1 MQRINILR
9 EVEIFQD
16 LNESQLKRIEQICE
30 ERICQIG
37 AVIFE
42 ENTASDEL
50 YIIATG
56 MVDIRVDP
64 SILGVSSQTGPATI
78 ATLRRG
84 QTFGEVA
91 LVDQGLRSAS
101 ARCAANNTRLLVIN
115 RDDLI
120 ALCEQDFQMGYVLM
134 RNIAADLS
142 FKIRSTDLMVREQLL
157 WHPSRGDEGQ
167 NVLRAQEAA

>member
-9 EVEIFQD
+9 EVDIFQD
-16 LNESQLKRIEQICE
+16 LSESQLERIAGICE
-30 ERICQIG
+30 ERVCQIG

-50 YIIATG
+50 YVIAEG

-64 SILGVSSQTGPATI
+64 NILGTPSGTGPTTLT
-78 ATLRRG
+78 TLRRG

-120 ALCEQDFQMGYVLM
+120 SLCDQDYQMGYVLM

-157 WHPSRGDEGQ
+157 WRPGRGG
-167 NVLRAQEAA
+167 

>member
-9 EVEIFQD
+9 GVDIFQD
-16 LNESQLKRIEQICE
+16 LSESQLERVAQICE
-30 ERICQIG
+30 ERVCQMG

-50 YIIATG
+50 YIIADG

-64 SILGVSSQTGPATI
+64 SILGVPSQAGPTTI
-78 ATLRRG
+78 TTLRRG
-84 QTFGEVA
+84 QIFGEVA

-101 ARCAANNTRLLVIN
+101 ARCAVNNTKLLVIK

-120 ALCEQDFQMGYVLM
+120 AICDQDFQMGYVLM

-142 FKIRSTDLMVREQLL
+142 FKIRSTDIIVREQLL
-157 WHPSRGDEGQ
+157 WRPGRGS
-167 NVLRAQEAA
+167 

>member
-9 EVEIFQD
+9 EVDIFQD
-16 LNESQLKRIEQICE
+16 LSETQLERVAQICD
-30 ERICQIG
+30 ERVCDIG
-37 AVIFE
+37 AVIFK

-50 YIIATG
+50 YIIADG

-64 SILGVSSQTGPATI
+64 SILGIPSQADPTTI
-78 ATLRRG
+78 TTLRRG
-84 QTFGEVA
+84 QIFGEVA

-101 ARCAANNTRLLVIN
+101 ARCADNNTKLLVIN

-120 ALCEQDFQMGYVLM
+120 SLCDQDFQMGYVLM

-142 FKIRSTDLMVREQLL
+142 FKIRSADLMIREQLL
-157 WHPSRGDEGQ
+157 WPPGRGDEG
-167 NVLRAQEAA
+167 

>member
-9 EVEIFQD
+9 EVDIFQD
-16 LNESQLKRIEQICE
+16 LSESQLKGVAQICE
-30 ERICQIG
+30 ERVCHIG

-50 YIIATG
+50 YIIADG

-64 SILGVSSQTGPATI
+64 SILGIPSQADPTTVT
-78 ATLRRG
+78 TLRRG
-84 QTFGEVA
+84 QVFGEVA

-101 ARCAANNTRLLVIN
+101 ARCADNNTKLLVIN

-120 ALCEQDFQMGYVLM
+120 SLCDQDFQMGYVLM

-142 FKIRSTDLMVREQLL
+142 FKVRSADLMIREQLL
-157 WHPSRGDEGQ
+157 WPPGRSDEG
-167 NVLRAQEAA
+167 

>member
-9 EVEIFQD
+9 EVDIFQD
-16 LNESQLKRIEQICE
+16 LSASQLEGVARICE
-30 ERICQIG
+30 ERVCQIG

-50 YIIATG
+50 YIIADG
-56 MVDIRVDP
+56 KVDIQVDP
-64 SILGVSSQTGPATI
+64 SILGISTQAGPTTI
-78 ATLRRG
+78 TTLRRG
-84 QTFGEVA
+84 QVFGEVA

-101 ARCAANNTRLLVIN
+101 AKCAANNTKLLVIN

-120 ALCEQDFQMGYVLM
+120 ALCDQDFQMGYVLM

-142 FKIRSTDLMVREQLL
+142 FKIRSADLMIREQLL
-157 WHPSRGDEGQ
+157 WRPGRVDES
-167 NVLRAQEAA
+167 

>member
-9 EVEIFQD
+9 EVDIFQD
-16 LNESQLKRIEQICE
+16 LSESQLERVAQICE
-30 ERICQIG
+30 ERVCHVG
-37 AVIFE
+37 AVLFE

-50 YIIATG
+50 YIIADG

-64 SILGVSSQTGPATI
+64 SILGIPSQADPTTI
-78 ATLRRG
+78 TTLRRG
-84 QTFGEVA
+84 QVFGEVA

-101 ARCAANNTRLLVIN
+101 ARCADNNTKLLVIN

-120 ALCEQDFQMGYVLM
+120 SLCDQDFQMGYVLM

-142 FKIRSTDLMVREQLL
+142 FKVRSADLMIREQLL
-157 WHPSRGDEGQ
+157 
-167 NVLRAQEAA
+167 

>member
-9 EVEIFQD
+9 EVDIFQD
-16 LNESQLKRIEQICE
+16 LSESQLERVAQICE
-30 ERICQIG
+30 ERVCHIG

-50 YIIATG
+50 YIIADG

-64 SILGVSSQTGPATI
+64 SILGIPSQADPTTI
-78 ATLRRG
+78 TTLRRG
-84 QTFGEVA
+84 QIFGEVA

-101 ARCAANNTRLLVIN
+101 ARCADNNTKLLVIN

-120 ALCEQDFQMGYVLM
+120 SLCDQDFQMGYVLM

-142 FKIRSTDLMVREQLL
+142 FKVRSADLMIREQLL
-157 WHPSRGDEGQ
+157 WPPGRSDEG
-167 NVLRAQEAA
+167 

>member
-9 EVEIFQD
+9 EVDIFQD
-16 LNESQLKRIEQICE
+16 LSESQLERIAEICE
-30 ERICQIG
+30 ERVSQIG
-37 AVIFE
+37 AAIFE

-50 YIIATG
+50 YIIAEG

-64 SILGVSSQTGPATI
+64 NILGTPSGTGPTTLT
-78 ATLRRG
+78 TLRRG

-120 ALCEQDFQMGYVLM
+120 SLCDQDYQMGYVLM

-157 WHPSRGDEGQ
+157 WRPGRGG
-167 NVLRAQEAA
+167 

>member
-9 EVEIFQD
+9 EVDIFQD
-16 LNESQLKRIEQICE
+16 LSETQLERVAQICD
-30 ERICQIG
+30 ERVCDIG
-37 AVIFE
+37 AVIFK

-50 YIIATG
+50 YIIADG

-64 SILGVSSQTGPATI
+64 SILGIPSQADPTTI
-78 ATLRRG
+78 TTLRRG
-84 QTFGEVA
+84 QVFGEVA

-101 ARCAANNTRLLVIN
+101 ARCADNNTKLLVIN

-120 ALCEQDFQMGYVLM
+120 SLCDQDFQMGYVLM

-142 FKIRSTDLMVREQLL
+142 FKIRSADLMIREQLL
-157 WHPSRGDEGQ
+157 WPPGRGDEG
-167 NVLRAQEAA
+167 

>member
-9 EVEIFQD
+9 QVDIFQD
-16 LNESQLKRIEQICE
+16 LSKSQLERIEQICK
-30 ERICQIG
+30 ERVCQIG
-37 AVIFE
+37 ALIFE

-50 YIIATG
+50 YIIADG
-56 MVDIRVDP
+56 MVDILVDP
-64 SILGVSSQTGPATI
+64 SILGTSSQAGPTTLT
-78 ATLRRG
+78 TLRRG
-84 QTFGEVA
+84 QIFGEVA

-101 ARCAANNTRLLVIN
+101 ARCAANNTKLLVIN

-120 ALCEQDFQMGYVLM
+120 ALCDQDFQMGYVLM

-157 WHPSRGDEGQ
+157 WQPGQVSEG
-167 NVLRAQEAA
+167 

>member
-9 EVEIFQD
+9 EVDIFQD
-16 LNESQLKRIEQICE
+16 LSASQLEGVARICE
-30 ERICQIG
+30 ERVCQIG

-50 YIIATG
+50 YIIADG
-56 MVDIRVDP
+56 KVDIQVDP
-64 SILGVSSQTGPATI
+64 SILGISTQAGPTTI
-78 ATLRRG
+78 TTLRRG
-84 QTFGEVA
+84 QIFGEVA

-101 ARCAANNTRLLVIN
+101 AKCAANNTKLLVIN

-120 ALCEQDFQMGYVLM
+120 ALCDQDFQMGYVLM

-142 FKIRSTDLMVREQLL
+142 FKIRSADLMIREQLL
-157 WHPSRGDEGQ
+157 WRPGRVDES
-167 NVLRAQEAA
+167 

>member
-9 EVEIFQD
+9 GVDIFQD
-16 LNESQLKRIEQICE
+16 LSESQLERVAQICE
-30 ERICQIG
+30 ERVCQMG

-50 YIIATG
+50 YIIADG

-64 SILGVSSQTGPATI
+64 SILGVPSQAGPTTI

-84 QTFGEVA
+84 QIFGEVA

-101 ARCAANNTRLLVIN
+101 ARCAVNNTKLLVIK

-120 ALCEQDFQMGYVLM
+120 AICGQDFQMGYVLM

-142 FKIRSTDLMVREQLL
+142 FKIRSTDLIVREQLL
-157 WHPSRGDEGQ
+157 WRPGRGS
-167 NVLRAQEAA
+167 

>member
-9 EVEIFQD
+9 EVDIFQD
-16 LNESQLKRIEQICE
+16 LSESQLERVAQICD
-30 ERICQIG
+30 ERVCDIG
-37 AVIFE
+37 AVIFK

-50 YIIATG
+50 YIIADG

-64 SILGVSSQTGPATI
+64 SILGIPSQADPTTI
-78 ATLRRG
+78 TTLRRG
-84 QTFGEVA
+84 QIFGEVA

-101 ARCAANNTRLLVIN
+101 ARCADNNTKLLVIN

-120 ALCEQDFQMGYVLM
+120 SLCDQDFQMGYVLM

-142 FKIRSTDLMVREQLL
+142 FKVRSADLMIREQLL
-157 WHPSRGDEGQ
+157 WPPGRGDEG
-167 NVLRAQEAA
+167 

>member
-1 MQRINILR
+1 MQRVNILR
-9 EVEIFQD
+9 EVDIFQD
-16 LNESQLKRIEQICE
+16 LSESQLERVAQICE
-30 ERICQIG
+30 ERVRQIG

-50 YIIATG
+50 YIIADG

-64 SILGVSSQTGPATI
+64 SILGIPSQADPTTI
-78 ATLRRG
+78 TTLRRG
-84 QTFGEVA
+84 QIFGEVA

-120 ALCEQDFQMGYVLM
+120 ALCDQDFQMGYVLM
-134 RNIAADLS
+134 RNIAVDLS
-142 FKIRSTDLMVREQLL
+142 FKIRSADLMIREQLL
-157 WHPSRGDEGQ
+157 WQPGRDDE
-167 NVLRAQEAA
+167 V

>member
-9 EVEIFQD
+9 EVDIFQD
-16 LNESQLKRIEQICE
+16 LSESQLERVAQICE
-30 ERICQIG
+30 ERVCHIG

-50 YIIATG
+50 YIIADG

-64 SILGVSSQTGPATI
+64 SILGIPSQADPTTI
-78 ATLRRG
+78 TTLRRG
-84 QTFGEVA
+84 QIFGEVA

-101 ARCAANNTRLLVIN
+101 ARCADNNTKLLVIN

-120 ALCEQDFQMGYVLM
+120 SLCDQDFQMGYVLM

-142 FKIRSTDLMVREQLL
+142 FKVRSADLMIREQLL
-157 WHPSRGDEGQ
+157 WPPGRGDEG
-167 NVLRAQEAA
+167 

>member
-9 EVEIFQD
+9 EVDIFQD
-16 LNESQLKRIEQICE
+16 LSESQLERVAQICE
-30 ERICQIG
+30 ERVCHIG

-50 YIIATG
+50 YIIADG

-64 SILGVSSQTGPATI
+64 SILGIPSQADPTTI
-78 ATLRRG
+78 TTLRRG
-84 QTFGEVA
+84 QVFGEVA

-101 ARCAANNTRLLVIN
+101 ARCADNNTKLLVIN

-120 ALCEQDFQMGYVLM
+120 SLCDQDFQMGYLLM

-142 FKIRSTDLMVREQLL
+142 FKVRSADLMIREQLL
-157 WHPSRGDEGQ
+157 WPPGRGDEG
-167 NVLRAQEAA
+167 

>member
-9 EVEIFQD
+9 QVDIFQD
-16 LNESQLKRIEQICE
+16 LSKSQLEQIEQICK
-30 ERICQIG
+30 ERVCQIG
-37 AVIFE
+37 ALIFE

-50 YIIATG
+50 YIIADG
-56 MVDIRVDP
+56 MVDILVDP
-64 SILGVSSQTGPATI
+64 SILGTSSQAGPTTLT
-78 ATLRRG
+78 TLRRG
-84 QTFGEVA
+84 QIFGEVA

-101 ARCAANNTRLLVIN
+101 ARCAANNTKLLVIN

-120 ALCEQDFQMGYVLM
+120 ALCDQDFQMGYVLM

-157 WHPSRGDEGQ
+157 WQPGRIGEG
-167 NVLRAQEAA
+167 

>member
-1 MQRINILR
+1 MQRINTLR
-9 EVEIFQD
+9 EVDIFQD
-16 LNESQLKRIEQICE
+16 LSESQLERIVEICE
-30 ERICQIG
+30 EKVCQIG

-50 YIIATG
+50 YVIAEG

-64 SILGVSSQTGPATI
+64 SILGTPSETGPTTLT
-78 ATLRRG
+78 TLRRG

-120 ALCEQDFQMGYVLM
+120 SLCDQDFQMGYVLM

-157 WHPSRGDEGQ
+157 WRPGRSG
-167 NVLRAQEAA
+167 

>member
-9 EVEIFQD
+9 EVDIFQD
-16 LNESQLKRIEQICE
+16 LSESQLERVAQICE
-30 ERICQIG
+30 ERVCHIG

-50 YIIATG
+50 YIIADG

-64 SILGVSSQTGPATI
+64 SILGIPSQAHPTTI
-78 ATLRRG
+78 TTLRRG
-84 QTFGEVA
+84 QVFGEVA

-101 ARCAANNTRLLVIN
+101 ARCADNNTKLLVIN

-120 ALCEQDFQMGYVLM
+120 SLCDQDFQMGYVLM

-142 FKIRSTDLMVREQLL
+142 FKIRSADLMIREQLL
-157 WHPSRGDEGQ
+157 WPPGRGDEG
-167 NVLRAQEAA
+167 

>member
-9 EVEIFQD
+9 EVDIFQD
-16 LNESQLKRIEQICE
+16 LSESQLKRIAEICE
-30 ERICQIG
+30 ERVCQIG

-50 YIIATG
+50 YVIAEG

-64 SILGVSSQTGPATI
+64 NILGTPSGTGPTTLT
-78 ATLRRG
+78 TLRRG

-115 RDDLI
+115 RDNLI
-120 ALCEQDFQMGYVLM
+120 SLCDQDYQMGYVLM

-157 WHPSRGDEGQ
+157 WRPGRGG
-167 NVLRAQEAA
+167 

>member
-9 EVEIFQD
+9 EVDIFQD
-16 LNESQLKRIEQICE
+16 LSETQLERVAQICD
-30 ERICQIG
+30 ERVCDIG
-37 AVIFE
+37 AVIFK

-50 YIIATG
+50 YIIADG

-64 SILGVSSQTGPATI
+64 SILGIPSQADPTTLT
-78 ATLRRG
+78 TLRRG
-84 QTFGEVA
+84 QVFGEVA

-101 ARCAANNTRLLVIN
+101 ARCADNNTKLLVIN

-120 ALCEQDFQMGYVLM
+120 SLCDQDFQMGYVLM

-142 FKIRSTDLMVREQLL
+142 FKIRSADLMIREQLL
-157 WHPSRGDEGQ
+157 WPPGRGDEG
-167 NVLRAQEAA
+167 

>member
-1 MQRINILR
+1 MQRINILP
-9 EVEIFQD
+9 EVDIFQD
-16 LNESQLKRIEQICE
+16 LSESQLERVAQICE
-30 ERICQIG
+30 ERVCHIG

-50 YIIATG
+50 YIIADG

-64 SILGVSSQTGPATI
+64 SILGIPSQAGPTTI
-78 ATLRRG
+78 TTLRRG
-84 QTFGEVA
+84 QVFGEVA

-101 ARCAANNTRLLVIN
+101 ARCADNNTKLLVIN

-120 ALCEQDFQMGYVLM
+120 SLCDQDLQMGYVLM

-142 FKIRSTDLMVREQLL
+142 FKIRSADLMIREQLL
-157 WHPSRGDEGQ
+157 WRPGRGDEG
-167 NVLRAQEAA
+167 

>member
-9 EVEIFQD
+9 EVDIFQD
-16 LNESQLKRIEQICE
+16 LSESQLERVAQICE
-30 ERICQIG
+30 ERVCHIG

-50 YIIATG
+50 YIIADG

-64 SILGVSSQTGPATI
+64 SILGIPSQADPTTI
-78 ATLRRG
+78 TTLRRG
-84 QTFGEVA
+84 QVFGEVA

-101 ARCAANNTRLLVIN
+101 ARCADNNTKLLVIN

-120 ALCEQDFQMGYVLM
+120 SLCDQDFQMGYVLM

-142 FKIRSTDLMVREQLL
+142 FKIRSADLMIREQLL
-157 WHPSRGDEGQ
+157 WPPGRGDEG
-167 NVLRAQEAA
+167 

>member
-9 EVEIFQD
+9 EVDIFQD
-16 LNESQLKRIEQICE
+16 LSESQLERVAQICE
-30 ERICQIG
+30 ERVCQIG

-50 YIIATG
+50 YIIADG

-64 SILGVSSQTGPATI
+64 SILGIPSQAGPTTI
-78 ATLRRG
+78 TILRRG
-84 QTFGEVA
+84 QVFGEVA

-101 ARCAANNTRLLVIN
+101 ARCATNNTSLLIIN

-120 ALCEQDFQMGYVLM
+120 ALCDQDFQMGYVLM

-142 FKIRSTDLMVREQLL
+142 FKIRSADLMIRAQLL
-157 WHPSRGDEGQ
+157 WRPSRGDEG
-167 NVLRAQEAA
+167 

>member
-1 MQRINILR
+1 MQRVNILR
-9 EVEIFQD
+9 QVDIFHE
-16 LNESQLKRIEQICE
+16 LNEKQLEQIGQICE
-30 ERICQIG
+30 ERVCQIG

-50 YIIATG
+50 YVIADG
-56 MVDIRVDP
+56 LVDIRVDP
-64 SILGVSSQTGPATI
+64 GMLGTPSETGPTTI

-101 ARCAANNTRLLVIN
+101 ARCAANNTKLLVIN
-115 RDDLI
+115 RDAVI
-120 ALCEQDFQMGYVLM
+120 ALCDQDFKMGYILM

-142 FKIRSTDLMVREQLL
+142 FKLRSTDLMVRQQVL
-157 WHPSRGDEGQ
+157 WQPSGSGEG
-167 NVLRAQEAA
+167 

>member
-9 EVEIFQD
+9 EVDIFQD
-16 LNESQLKRIEQICE
+16 LSESQLERIAQIGE
-30 ERICQIG
+30 ERVSQIG

-50 YIIATG
+50 YIITDG

-64 SILGVSSQTGPATI
+64 SILGIPSQAGPTTI
-78 ATLRRG
+78 TTLRRG
-84 QTFGEVA
+84 QVFGEVA

-101 ARCAANNTRLLVIN
+101 ARCAANNTNLLIIK

-120 ALCEQDFQMGYVLM
+120 ALCDQDFQMGYVLM
-134 RNIAADLS
+134 RSIAADLS
-142 FKIRSTDLMVREQLL
+142 FKIRSADLMIREQLL
-157 WHPSRGDEGQ
+157 WRPGRGDEG
-167 NVLRAQEAA
+167 

>member
-1 MQRINILR
+1 MQRTNILR
-9 EVEIFQD
+9 EADIFQD
-16 LNESQLKRIEQICE
+16 LSESQLERVAQICE
-30 ERICQIG
+30 ERVCHIG

-50 YIIATG
+50 YIIADG

-64 SILGVSSQTGPATI
+64 SILGIPSQADPTTI
-78 ATLRRG
+78 TTLRRG
-84 QTFGEVA
+84 QVFGEVA

-101 ARCAANNTRLLVIN
+101 ARCADNNTKLLVIN

-120 ALCEQDFQMGYVLM
+120 SLCDQDFQMGYVLM

-142 FKIRSTDLMVREQLL
+142 FKVRSADLMIREQLL
-157 WHPSRGDEGQ
+157 WPPGRGDEG
-167 NVLRAQEAA
+167 

>member
-9 EVEIFQD
+9 EVDIFQD
-16 LNESQLKRIEQICE
+16 LSESQLEQIVEICE
-30 ERICQIG
+30 ERVCQIG

-50 YIIATG
+50 YVIAEG

-64 SILGVSSQTGPATI
+64 SILGTSSETGPTTLT
-78 ATLRRG
+78 TLRRG

-101 ARCAANNTRLLVIN
+101 ARCAANSTRLLVIN

-120 ALCEQDFQMGYVLM
+120 SLCDQDFQMGYVLM

-157 WHPSRGDEGQ
+157 WRPGRSG
-167 NVLRAQEAA
+167 